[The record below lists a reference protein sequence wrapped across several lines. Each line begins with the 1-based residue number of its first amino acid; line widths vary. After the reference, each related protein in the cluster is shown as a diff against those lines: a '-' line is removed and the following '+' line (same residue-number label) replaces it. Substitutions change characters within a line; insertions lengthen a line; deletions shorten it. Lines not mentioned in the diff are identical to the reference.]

1 MDRTWLDSRHLLP
14 LPLLAENHQN
24 KINTHQEK
32 SEIPTV
38 SNTS

>member
-24 KINTHQEK
+24 KNQHPSRKVRNTN
-32 SEIPTV
+32 SF
-38 SNTS
+38 